1 MQGSAAQ
8 SNRLLTIVIITI
20 IANVTVERSS
30 MLMLMLMPMLM
41 LMLMCTHMLTWCF
54 CIFYNNKKTLQCLQT
69 RPTPFRPTTQSDRK
83 DQLLEQILQR
93 WPHQPLDA

>member
-1 MQGSAAQ
+1 MI
-8 SNRLLTIVIITI
+8 LILMLMLMMMLMLMLVLML
-20 IANVTVERSS
+20 

-41 LMLMCTHMLTWCF
+41 LMLMSTHMLTWCF

-83 DQLLEQILQR
+83 D
-93 WPHQPLDA
+93 